1 MTIGRD
7 RKALVTGGASGFGL
21 AIARRLADA
30 GAAVAITDI
39 AEGKLAEATRL
50 DPRLVPLACDVGNR
64 HAVNDAVGRA
74 IVRLGGLD
82 TLICCAG
89 VIHVKPLGEV
99 SEAEW
104 DATIDVN
111 LKGVFLVSQ
120 AAAPALSASKRGR
133 IVAIASDAGRRGYPL
148 CHAYCA
154 SKFGVIGLCQS
165 LAAELAGDRV
175 TVNCVCP
182 AGCPTTGMGKAL
194 TDWKMRLTGRSE
206 SEVLGA
212 MANSFPLGRY
222 VREDDVVAAVSYF
235 VSEDAGFITGTA
247 IDIDGGESLGGFFP
261 GAEPRDEKATV

>member
-1 MTIGRD
+1 
-7 RKALVTGGASGFGL
+7 
-21 AIARRLADA
+21 LADA
-30 GAAVAITDI
+30 GANVVITDV
-39 AEGKLAEATRL
+39 AEDKLAHAIRQ
-50 DPRLVPLACDVGNR
+50 DPRLFAIACDVGKAQ
-64 HAVNDAVGRA
+64 AVNDTVNRTIA
-74 IVRLGGLD
+74 RLGGLD
-82 TLICCAG
+82 TLVCCAG

-104 DATIDVN
+104 DLTLDVN

-120 AAAPALSASKRGR
+120 AAAPALSVSKRGR

-212 MANSFPLGRY
+212 MASSFPLGRY

-235 VSEDAGFITGTA
+235 VSDGAGFITGTA

-261 GAEPRDEKATV
+261 GAEPKAEQRAV